1 MKRLNN
7 MDDDSFDEYIREQ
20 LRKLE
25 RKKGKVDDGSMRIYS
40 FFFQVLTD
48 LKKNQKQKTKV

>member
-48 LKKNQKQKTKV
+48 LKKNQK